1 MPSQI
6 SDNAVEARSQK
17 PEARSQKPEARSQK
31 PEARS
36 QKPASSSLPLAHE
49 VKRASSAHSSLS
61 RTKSKP
67 KQKSA
72 DELSAD
78 LGVAKASG
86 AKSKVQAKPKPK
98 TKPKSK
104 SKSDHSS
111 VQVESKSRSQAKPTT
126 KLKPRTS
133 LTVGRLIK
141 SKRRVKDFGE
151 VFTPESIVQ
160 QMCDLC
166 EPDISAIDKKVFE
179 PTCGNGNFLVEILR
193 RKLRRINQ
201 VDNPRFDLEVIWSL
215 SNIYGVDIQL
225 DNVQEARQ
233 RLESV
238 VLDFIAKYQGSTL
251 TRSTIAAILNVTI
264 IVGDTLRDK
273 DTLHF
278 YDFQPNFDAGSFE
291 VTKYSLKDIERDYAN
306 CRRISLAD
314 VSDGIAGIFSPSGK
328 PKSKPK
334 PLRSPRHNSQLM
346 LLKGISK

>member
-1 MPSQI
+1 MPNQI

-17 PEARSQKPEARSQK
+17 P
-31 PEARS
+31 
-36 QKPASSSLPLAHE
+36 ASLSLPLARK
-49 VKRASSAHSSLS
+49 VKRASPAHSSS
-61 RTKSKP
+61 NRTNAKSKQ
-67 KQKSA
+67 KQKPA

-78 LGVAKASG
+78 LGVVKASG
-86 AKSKVQAKPKPK
+86 AKSKVQDKPKP
-98 TKPKSK
+98 KPKSK
-104 SKSDHSS
+104 SDHNSAR
-111 VQVESKSRSQAKPTT
+111 VESKSRSQAKLTP

-133 LTVGRLIK
+133 PTVGRLIK

-166 EPDISAIDKKVFE
+166 EPDISAIDKKVLE

-215 SNIYGVDIQL
+215 SNIYGVDIQS

-251 TRSTIAAILNVTI
+251 TRSTIAAILEVTI
-264 IVGDTLRDK
+264 VVGDTLRDK

-278 YDFQPNFDAGSFE
+278 YDFQPNFDTGSFE
-291 VTKYSLKDIERDYAN
+291 VTKYSLRDIERDYAN
-306 CRRISLAD
+306 CRRVSLAD
-314 VSDGIAGIFSPSGK
+314 VSDGIARIFSLPDK

-346 LLKGISK
+346 LLKGVSK

>member
-1 MPSQI
+1 MG
-6 SDNAVEARSQK
+6 AAE
-17 PEARSQKPEARSQK
+17 
-31 PEARS
+31 
-36 QKPASSSLPLAHE
+36 
-49 VKRASSAHSSLS
+49 ASSARLKV
-61 RTKSKP
+61 RT
-67 KQKSA
+67 
-72 DELSAD
+72 
-78 LGVAKASG
+78 
-86 AKSKVQAKPKPK
+86 KPKPK
-98 TKPKSK
+98 PKPKS
-104 SKSDHSS
+104 DHGSA
-111 VQVESKSRSQAKPTT
+111 QVESQPQSQVKTKAKP
-126 KLKPRTS
+126 KSGTS
-133 LTVGRLIK
+133 STVGKLIK

-151 VFTPESIVQ
+151 VFTPESIVR

-215 SNIYGVDIQL
+215 SNIYGVDIQS

-251 TRSTIAAILNVTI
+251 TRSTIAAILEVTI
-264 IVGDTLRDK
+264 VVGDTLRDK

-278 YDFQPNFDAGSFE
+278 YDFQPNFDTGSFE
-291 VTKYSLKDIERDYAN
+291 VTKYLLRDIERDYAN

-314 VSDGIAGIFSPSGK
+314 VSDGIAGIFSLSDK
-328 PKSKPK
+328 PKSKSK

-346 LLKGISK
+346 LLKGDK

>member
-1 MPSQI
+1 M
-6 SDNAVEARSQK
+6 AE
-17 PEARSQKPEARSQK
+17 
-31 PEARS
+31 
-36 QKPASSSLPLAHE
+36 ASS
-49 VKRASSAHSSLS
+49 
-61 RTKSKP
+61 
-67 KQKSA
+67 
-72 DELSAD
+72 
-78 LGVAKASG
+78 

-98 TKPKSK
+98 
-104 SKSDHSS
+104 SDHNSA
-111 VQVESKSRSQAKPTT
+111 QVESQPQSQAKPKT
-126 KLKPRTS
+126 KLKSGTS
-133 LTVGRLIK
+133 STVGKLIK

-151 VFTPESIVQ
+151 VFTPESIVR

-238 VLDFIAKYQGSTL
+238 ALDFVTKCRDSTL
-251 TRSTIAAILNVTI
+251 TRSTIAAILDVTI

-273 DTLHF
+273 DALHF
-278 YDFQPNFDAGSFE
+278 YDFQPDFDTSSFE
-291 VTKYSLKDIERDYAN
+291 VTKYSLRDIERDYAN

-314 VSDGIAGIFSPSGK
+314 VSGGIAGIFSPSGK
-328 PKSKPK
+328 PKGKPK

>member
-1 MPSQI
+1 M
-6 SDNAVEARSQK
+6 
-17 PEARSQKPEARSQK
+17 
-31 PEARS
+31 
-36 QKPASSSLPLAHE
+36 
-49 VKRASSAHSSLS
+49 
-61 RTKSKP
+61 
-67 KQKSA
+67 
-72 DELSAD
+72 
-78 LGVAKASG
+78 AKASG
-86 AKSKVQAKPKPK
+86 AKPEVQAKPKLK
-98 TKPKSK
+98 SKSRSRSK

-111 VQVESKSRSQAKPTT
+111 AQVESQPQSQAKPTT

-133 LTVGRLIK
+133 PTVGRLIK

-215 SNIYGVDIQL
+215 SNIYGVDIQP

-238 VLDFIAKYQGSTL
+238 ALDFIAKCQGSTL
-251 TRSTIAAILNVTI
+251 TRSTIAAILEVTI
-264 IVGDTLRDK
+264 VVGDTLRDK

-314 VSDGIAGIFSPSGK
+314 VSDGIARIFSLPDK

-346 LLKGISK
+346 LLKGGR

>member
-1 MPSQI
+1 M
-6 SDNAVEARSQK
+6 
-17 PEARSQKPEARSQK
+17 
-31 PEARS
+31 
-36 QKPASSSLPLAHE
+36 
-49 VKRASSAHSSLS
+49 
-61 RTKSKP
+61 
-67 KQKSA
+67 
-72 DELSAD
+72 
-78 LGVAKASG
+78 AKASG
-86 AKSKVQAKPKPK
+86 AKPEVQAKPKLK
-98 TKPKSK
+98 SKSRSK

-111 VQVESKSRSQAKPTT
+111 AQVESQPQSQAKPTT

-133 LTVGRLIK
+133 PAVGRLIK

-238 VLDFIAKYQGSTL
+238 VLDFVTKCRDSTL
-251 TRSTIAAILNVTI
+251 TRSTIAAILDVTI

-273 DTLHF
+273 DELYF
-278 YDFQPNFDAGSFE
+278 YDFQPIFATNSFE
-291 VTKYSLKDIERDYAN
+291 ISKYSLRDIERDYTN
-306 CRRISLAD
+306 RCRAD
-314 VSDGIAGIFSPSGK
+314 LSDLRGGVNQLFTSSGK
-328 PKSKPK
+328 SKSASRP
-334 PLRSPRHNSQLM
+334 PRSPRHNSQLV
-346 LLKGISK
+346 LIGKVAK

>member
-17 PEARSQKPEARSQK
+17 P
-31 PEARS
+31 
-36 QKPASSSLPLAHE
+36 ASSSLPLARK
-49 VKRASSAHSSLS
+49 VKRASSAHSSSS
-61 RTKSKP
+61 RTKTKP
-67 KQKSA
+67 KQKPA
-72 DELSAD
+72 DELSAG
-78 LGVAKASG
+78 LGMAKASG
-86 AKSKVQAKPKPK
+86 AKPEVQAKPKLK
-98 TKPKSK
+98 SKSRSK

-111 VQVESKSRSQAKPTT
+111 AQVESQPQSQAKPTT

-133 LTVGRLIK
+133 PTVGRLIK

-151 VFTPESIVQ
+151 VFTPESIVR

-238 VLDFIAKYQGSTL
+238 ALDFVTKCRDSTL
-251 TRSTIAAILNVTI
+251 TRSTIAAILDVTI

-273 DTLHF
+273 DALHF
-278 YDFQPNFDAGSFE
+278 YDFQPDFDTGSFE
-291 VTKYSLKDIERDYAN
+291 VTKYSLRDIERDYAN

-314 VSDGIAGIFSPSGK
+314 VNDGIARIFSLPDK

-346 LLKGISK
+346 LLKKGGAGK

>member
-1 MPSQI
+1 MG
-6 SDNAVEARSQK
+6 AAE
-17 PEARSQKPEARSQK
+17 
-31 PEARS
+31 
-36 QKPASSSLPLAHE
+36 ASS
-49 VKRASSAHSSLS
+49 V
-61 RTKSKP
+61 
-67 KQKSA
+67 
-72 DELSAD
+72 
-78 LGVAKASG
+78 
-86 AKSKVQAKPKPK
+86 KSKVQAKSKP
-98 TKPKSK
+98 KPKSK
-104 SKSDHSS
+104 SKSKSDHNSA
-111 VQVESKSRSQAKPTT
+111 QVASRPQSQIKTKIKPKSR
-126 KLKPRTS
+126 TS
-133 LTVGRLIK
+133 STVGRLIK

-215 SNIYGVDIQL
+215 SNIYGVDIQP

-233 RLESV
+233 RLEGV
-238 VLDFIAKYQGSTL
+238 ALDFVTKYRGSTL
-251 TRSTIAAILNVTI
+251 TRSTIAAILEVTI
-264 IVGDTLRDK
+264 VVGDTLRDK
-273 DTLHF
+273 DVLHF

-291 VTKYSLKDIERDYAN
+291 VTKYSLRDIERDYAN

>member
-1 MPSQI
+1 M
-6 SDNAVEARSQK
+6 
-17 PEARSQKPEARSQK
+17 
-31 PEARS
+31 
-36 QKPASSSLPLAHE
+36 
-49 VKRASSAHSSLS
+49 
-61 RTKSKP
+61 
-67 KQKSA
+67 
-72 DELSAD
+72 
-78 LGVAKASG
+78 AKASG
-86 AKSKVQAKPKPK
+86 AKPEVRAKPKLK
-98 TKPKSK
+98 SKSRSK

-111 VQVESKSRSQAKPTT
+111 AQVESQPQSQAKPTT

-133 LTVGRLIK
+133 PAVGRLIK

-215 SNIYGVDIQL
+215 SNIYGVDIQP

-238 VLDFIAKYQGSTL
+238 ALDFIAKCQGSTL
-251 TRSTIAAILNVTI
+251 TRSTIAAILEVTI
-264 IVGDTLRDK
+264 VVGDTLRDK

-314 VSDGIAGIFSPSGK
+314 VSDGIARIFSLPDK

-346 LLKGISK
+346 LLKGGR

>member
-17 PEARSQKPEARSQK
+17 PEARSQKP
-31 PEARS
+31 
-36 QKPASSSLPLAHE
+36 ASSSLPLARK
-49 VKRASSAHSSLS
+49 VKRASSAHSSSS
-61 RTKSKP
+61 RTKTKP
-67 KQKSA
+67 KQKPA
-72 DELSAD
+72 DELSAG
-78 LGVAKASG
+78 LGVAEASS
-86 AKSKVQAKPKPK
+86 AKSKTQD
-98 TKPKSK
+98 KSK
-104 SKSDHSS
+104 SKSKPKSDHNSA
-111 VQVESKSRSQAKPTT
+111 QVESQPQSQAKPKT
-126 KLKPRTS
+126 KLKSGTGS
-133 LTVGRLIK
+133 TVGRLIK

-215 SNIYGVDIQL
+215 SNIYGVDIQP

-238 VLDFIAKYQGSTL
+238 ALDFIAKCQGSTL
-251 TRSTIAAILNVTI
+251 TRSTIAAILEVTI
-264 IVGDTLRDK
+264 VVGDTLRDK

-314 VSDGIAGIFSPSGK
+314 VSDGIARIFSLPDK

-346 LLKGISK
+346 LLKGGR

>member
-1 MPSQI
+1 M
-6 SDNAVEARSQK
+6 
-17 PEARSQKPEARSQK
+17 
-31 PEARS
+31 
-36 QKPASSSLPLAHE
+36 
-49 VKRASSAHSSLS
+49 
-61 RTKSKP
+61 
-67 KQKSA
+67 
-72 DELSAD
+72 
-78 LGVAKASG
+78 AKASG
-86 AKSKVQAKPKPK
+86 AKPEVQ
-98 TKPKSK
+98 TKPKLKSKSRSK

-111 VQVESKSRSQAKPTT
+111 ARVESQPQSQAKPTA

-133 LTVGRLIK
+133 STVGRLIK

-166 EPDISAIDKKVFE
+166 EPDISAIDKKIFE
-179 PTCGNGNFLVEILR
+179 PTCGNGNFLVEILC

-233 RLESV
+233 RLEGV
-238 VLDFIAKYQGSTL
+238 ALDFIAKCRDSTL

-273 DTLHF
+273 DALHF
-278 YDFQPNFDAGSFE
+278 YDFQPDFDNGSFE
-291 VTKYSLKDIERDYAN
+291 VTKYSLRDIERDYAN

-314 VSDGIAGIFSPSGK
+314 VSDGIARIFSLPDK
-328 PKSKPK
+328 PKSRLK

-346 LLKGISK
+346 LLKGAGK

>member
-1 MPSQI
+1 MG
-6 SDNAVEARSQK
+6 AAE
-17 PEARSQKPEARSQK
+17 
-31 PEARS
+31 
-36 QKPASSSLPLAHE
+36 ASS
-49 VKRASSAHSSLS
+49 V
-61 RTKSKP
+61 
-67 KQKSA
+67 
-72 DELSAD
+72 
-78 LGVAKASG
+78 
-86 AKSKVQAKPKPK
+86 KSKVQVKPKP
-98 TKPKSK
+98 KPKSK
-104 SKSDHSS
+104 SKSKSDHNSA
-111 VQVESKSRSQAKPTT
+111 QVESQPRSQVKIKVKPKSGTD
-126 KLKPRTS
+126 S
-133 LTVGRLIK
+133 TVGRLIK

-215 SNIYGVDIQL
+215 SNIYGVDIQS

-251 TRSTIAAILNVTI
+251 TRSTIAAILEVTI
-264 IVGDTLRDK
+264 VVGDTLRDK

-278 YDFQPNFDAGSFE
+278 YDFQPNFDTGSFE
-291 VTKYSLKDIERDYAN
+291 VTKYSLRDIERDYAN
-306 CRRISLAD
+306 CRRVSLAD
-314 VSDGIAGIFSPSGK
+314 VSDGIARIFSLPDK

-346 LLKGISK
+346 LLKGVSK

>member
-1 MPSQI
+1 M
-6 SDNAVEARSQK
+6 AE
-17 PEARSQKPEARSQK
+17 
-31 PEARS
+31 
-36 QKPASSSLPLAHE
+36 ASS
-49 VKRASSAHSSLS
+49 
-61 RTKSKP
+61 TKP
-67 KQKSA
+67 KTQDKPKPKPKLKPKPKS
-72 DELSAD
+72 DHGSAQ
-78 LGVAKASG
+78 VESQ
-86 AKSKVQAKPKPK
+86 SQSQAKPKA
-98 TKPKSK
+98 KPKSGT
-104 SKSDHSS
+104 SS
-111 VQVESKSRSQAKPTT
+111 
-126 KLKPRTS
+126 
-133 LTVGRLIK
+133 TVGRLIK

-215 SNIYGVDIQL
+215 SNIYGVDIQS

-251 TRSTIAAILNVTI
+251 TRSTIAAILEVTI
-264 IVGDTLRDK
+264 VVGDTLRDN

-291 VTKYSLKDIERDYAN
+291 VTKYSLRDIERDYAN

-314 VSDGIAGIFSPSGK
+314 VSDSIAGIFSPSGK

-334 PLRSPRHNSQLM
+334 PLCSPRHNSQLM

>member
-1 MPSQI
+1 M
-6 SDNAVEARSQK
+6 
-17 PEARSQKPEARSQK
+17 
-31 PEARS
+31 
-36 QKPASSSLPLAHE
+36 
-49 VKRASSAHSSLS
+49 
-61 RTKSKP
+61 
-67 KQKSA
+67 
-72 DELSAD
+72 
-78 LGVAKASG
+78 AKASG
-86 AKSKVQAKPKPK
+86 AKPEVQAKPKLK
-98 TKPKSK
+98 SKSRSK

-111 VQVESKSRSQAKPTT
+111 AQVEPQPQSQAKPTT

-133 LTVGRLIK
+133 PAVGRLIK

-166 EPDISAIDKKVFE
+166 EPDISAIDKKVLE
-179 PTCGNGNFLVEILR
+179 PTCGNGNFLVEILC

-238 VLDFIAKYQGSTL
+238 ALDFVTKCRDSTL
-251 TRSTIAAILNVTI
+251 TRSTIAAILDVTI

-278 YDFQPNFDAGSFE
+278 YDFQPNFDTSSFE
-291 VTKYSLKDIERDYAN
+291 VTKYSLRDIERDYAN

>member
-1 MPSQI
+1 M
-6 SDNAVEARSQK
+6 
-17 PEARSQKPEARSQK
+17 
-31 PEARS
+31 
-36 QKPASSSLPLAHE
+36 
-49 VKRASSAHSSLS
+49 
-61 RTKSKP
+61 
-67 KQKSA
+67 
-72 DELSAD
+72 
-78 LGVAKASG
+78 GVVKASG
-86 AKSKVQAKPKPK
+86 AKPEVQAKPKLK
-98 TKPKSK
+98 SKSRSKSRSK
-104 SKSDHSS
+104 SKSDYSS
-111 VQVESKSRSQAKPTT
+111 AQIESQPQSQAKPTT

-133 LTVGRLIK
+133 PTVGRLIK

-151 VFTPESIVQ
+151 VFTPESIVR

-215 SNIYGVDIQL
+215 SNIYGVDIQP

-238 VLDFIAKYQGSTL
+238 VLDFIAKCQDSTL
-251 TRSTIAAILNVTI
+251 TCSTIAAILEVTI
-264 IVGDTLRDK
+264 VVGDTLRDK

-278 YDFQPNFDAGSFE
+278 YDFQPNFDTSSFE
-291 VTKYSLKDIERDYAN
+291 VTKYSLRDVERDYAN
-306 CRRISLAD
+306 CRRISLAG
-314 VSDGIAGIFSPSGK
+314 VSDGIARIFSPSDES
-328 PKSKPK
+328 KSRPK

>member
-1 MPSQI
+1 M
-6 SDNAVEARSQK
+6 
-17 PEARSQKPEARSQK
+17 
-31 PEARS
+31 
-36 QKPASSSLPLAHE
+36 
-49 VKRASSAHSSLS
+49 
-61 RTKSKP
+61 
-67 KQKSA
+67 
-72 DELSAD
+72 
-78 LGVAKASG
+78 AKASG
-86 AKSKVQAKPKPK
+86 AKPEVQAKPKLK
-98 TKPKSK
+98 SKSRSKSKSK
-104 SKSDHSS
+104 SKSDHNSA
-111 VQVESKSRSQAKPTT
+111 QVESQPQSQAKPKT
-126 KLKPRTS
+126 KLKSGTGS
-133 LTVGRLIK
+133 TVGRLIK

-215 SNIYGVDIQL
+215 SNIYGVDIQP

-233 RLESV
+233 RLEGV
-238 VLDFIAKYQGSTL
+238 ALDFVTKYRGSTL
-251 TRSTIAAILNVTI
+251 TRSTIAAILEVTI
-264 IVGDTLRDK
+264 VVGDTLRDK
-273 DTLHF
+273 DVLHF

-291 VTKYSLKDIERDYAN
+291 VTKYSLRDIERDYAN

>member
-1 MPSQI
+1 M
-6 SDNAVEARSQK
+6 
-17 PEARSQKPEARSQK
+17 
-31 PEARS
+31 
-36 QKPASSSLPLAHE
+36 
-49 VKRASSAHSSLS
+49 
-61 RTKSKP
+61 
-67 KQKSA
+67 
-72 DELSAD
+72 
-78 LGVAKASG
+78 AKASG

-111 VQVESKSRSQAKPTT
+111 VQVASRPQSQIKTKIKPKSR
-126 KLKPRTS
+126 TS
-133 LTVGRLIK
+133 STVGRLIK

-201 VDNPRFDLEVIWSL
+201 VDNPRFALEVIWSL
-215 SNIYGVDIQL
+215 SNIYGVDIPP

-233 RLESV
+233 RLEGV
-238 VLDFIAKYQGSTL
+238 ALDFVTKYRGSTL
-251 TRSTIAAILNVTI
+251 TRSTIAAILEVTI
-264 IVGDTLRDK
+264 VVGDTLRDK
-273 DTLHF
+273 DVLHF

-291 VTKYSLKDIERDYAN
+291 VTKYSLRDIERDYAN